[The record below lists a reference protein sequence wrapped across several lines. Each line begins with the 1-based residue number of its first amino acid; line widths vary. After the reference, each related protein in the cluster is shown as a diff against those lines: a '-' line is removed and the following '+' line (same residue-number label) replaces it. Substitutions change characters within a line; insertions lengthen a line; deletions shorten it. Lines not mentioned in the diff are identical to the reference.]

1 MSESVIVV
9 SRFRIEFGK
18 DVIKTNTISFNKI
31 PINKKIFLLY
41 LITKF

>member
-18 DVIKTNTISFNKI
+18 DVNKNNLKLYKSFSQK
-31 PINKKIFLLY
+31 
-41 LITKF
+41 